1 MTTLLEAIVF
11 FFSFFSHSLSVI
23 FFPFPPSPLHSSSSF
38 LFLVFD
44 FDLWLLHLLGFVDP
58 VQGEVL
64 CMVVGHDVCTHSHF
78 SGALA
83 LLPMKTV
90 PYNAIHKGMFD
101 VLEAVRKRVMTM
113 I

>member
-1 MTTLLEAIVF
+1 
-11 FFSFFSHSLSVI
+11 
-23 FFPFPPSPLHSSSSF
+23 
-38 LFLVFD
+38 
-44 FDLWLLHLLGFVDP
+44 
-58 VQGEVL
+58 
-64 CMVVGHDVCTHSHF
+64 MVVGHDVCTHSHF